1 MSRRERA
8 RTARERESYRRIER
22 EFEKRNR
29 GMRRGGGG
37 RERLVGARL
46 RRGRELQWEEGHARG
61 SAREMEKSL
70 DFSDW
75 ATCLVVYGL
84 FFFLRV
90 VKTQFYPSFILA
102 KSPK

>member
-1 MSRRERA
+1 MACLHFEETESENGERERDL
-8 RTARERESYRRIER
+8 REVRER
-22 EFEKRNR
+22 EKRNR
-29 GMRRGGGG
+29 GIRRGGGG

-75 ATCLVVYGL
+75 ATCLIVYGL
-84 FFFLRV
+84 FFFFLRV
-90 VKTQFYPSFILA
+90 VKT
-102 KSPK
+102 